1 MLLGVLWCGSY
12 IKAENYNKFIESK
25 ETEYNVTYNKV
36 NNRECIVYPFDG
48 SIVPAKIYAVIP
60 SYRYAEDGSIVPEED
75 NNENGGTII
84 PSGICSQDGVTVPM
98 REKGSTITPSDE
110 ASQEGILVPCY
121 PSPFEIRSFKKKKEV
136 KQVTEEPV
144 ETTIARVGRAVYLIN
159 NKMMFPSRPDR
170 ESRVYCE
177 VTNLNRELRKL
188 IRLDGKKIIGVDIA
202 NSQPLIA
209 SILIRNYWLNKKG
222 HLPEDVKQY
231 QSDCEAGIFY
241 ENFMKAIKLPNDL
254 RSQFKQ
260 DFFKKVFFSKVI
272 EKNNMLKDMFIKKY
286 PGCWEA
292 ICDQKGG
299 LYCTEYNE
307 FAKVLQRVEAGI
319 IFDVVNMGLIKK
331 GIKAFNIFD
340 SIYVNNKEDLETA
353 KLLIKEAFSEAGVN
367 PTLKTEYEEHS
378 EENERTT
385 FAMVEKPATIVD
397 VISTPNESEEQLQ
410 DDDSWTMDD
419 LNATTDEEIAEIYE
433 RLNGP
438 ISEQQRAY
446 RISEIRY
453 RMAGMLER

>member
-48 SIVPAKIYAVIP
+48 SIVPVKIDTIIP
-60 SYRYAEDGSIVPEED
+60 SYRYAKDGSIVLEGD
-75 NNENGGTII
+75 NNENGSTII
-84 PSGICSQDGVTVPM
+84 PSGTSSQDGA
-98 REKGSTITPSDE
+98 I
-110 ASQEGILVPCY
+110 VPCY